1 MISPVQS
8 DYPWRQSEVPTV
20 YYGGKDLLT
29 MQIGFEPGVKER
41 GSNADTESG
50 DDVKDDATDTTASH
64 LPSRIIVN

>member
-1 MISPVQS
+1 
-8 DYPWRQSEVPTV
+8 
-20 YYGGKDLLT
+20 
-29 MQIGFEPGVKER
+29 MQLGFEPGVKER